1 LLAEENRREWESAK
15 STVEPKIPQ
24 VKEDVFE
31 NQPEEYLIP
40 KATKAFYL
48 QRLEDALHKLFHPPP
63 AGMPNQVYIADRNDA
78 SSQVRS
84 RLMTM
89 PKTLDALA
97 EMCANIERMD
107 VELRELNQKLK
118 QMQQT
123 QRRLNEEANFTKT
136 RAADRGT

>member
-1 LLAEENRREWESAK
+1 
-15 STVEPKIPQ
+15 
-24 VKEDVFE
+24 
-31 NQPEEYLIP
+31 
-40 KATKAFYL
+40 
-48 QRLEDALHKLFHPPP
+48 
-63 AGMPNQVYIADRNDA
+63 MPNQVYIADRNDA